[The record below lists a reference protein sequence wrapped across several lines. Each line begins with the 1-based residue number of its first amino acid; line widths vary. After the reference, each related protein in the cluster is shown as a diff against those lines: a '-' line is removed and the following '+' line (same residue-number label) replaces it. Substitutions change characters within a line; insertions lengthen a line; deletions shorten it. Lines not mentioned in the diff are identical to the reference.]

1 MGFCSC
7 TTKYILFF
15 FNLACALL
23 GLTVLGVSIY
33 ANIQGR
39 SLKTFLEGELNITS
53 ILLICVGAAVFLIA
67 FFGCCGAI
75 REDSCYLNTYG
86 VILSILL
93 LAQIALGVLAFVYK
107 SRFPDT
113 FSKYLDE
120 TFDKAI
126 HDDKEAIV
134 QMSEIQSTLECCGV
148 TDYNDY
154 TSNHKEI
161 PASCCMNR
169 QQNNS
174 TCPANE
180 AYQKGCKQVATD
192 FIKLILQSLGIIS
205 VTVGGVELLGVIFA
219 FCLASS
225 IKRNEMRGYA

>member
-23 GLTVLGVSIY
+23 GLLVLGVSIY
-33 ANIQGR
+33 ANIHGR
-39 SLKTFLEGELNITS
+39 SLKAFLQGEITITS
-53 ILLICVGAAVFLIA
+53 IFLICIGAAVFLIA

-75 REDSCYLNTYG
+75 REDHCFLNTYG

-93 LAQIALGVLAFVYK
+93 LAQIALGVLALVYK

-120 TFDKAI
+120 TFHKAI
-126 HDDKEAIV
+126 SDDKDAI
-134 QMSEIQSTLECCGV
+134 QNMSEIQAGLECCGV
-148 TDYNDY
+148 TDFNDY
-154 TSNHKEI
+154 TSNKKDI
-161 PASCCMNR
+161 PASCCMSR

-174 TCPANE
+174 TCTSNE
-180 AYQKGCKQVATD
+180 AYQQGCKVAGIEL
-192 FIKLILQSLGIIS
+192 IKFSLQILGIIAL
-205 VTVGGVELLGVIFA
+205 TVGGVELLGVILA